1 MSALSKA
8 PFPSPMDT
16 TPYWIDSAALPR
28 FPKLEK
34 NLEVDAVVIG
44 GGITGITAA
53 YLLKQS
59 GKTVALLERERCAR
73 VDTAHTTAH
82 LTAVTDLR
90 LQHIVKTFGRDAA
103 KAVWD
108 AGSAAIDQIVKNI
121 RAADIACDFHW
132 VPGFLHAPLDG
143 FDKLTA
149 GGGKEKDRK
158 ELAREVETA
167 RDLGI
172 AAEFVDAV
180 PFFELPGIKFSHQ
193 AIFHPRKYLAALVQ
207 HIPGDGCHVFENS
220 ETTEAQEKPLA
231 VRANDKLVRCRHVIM
246 ATHTPLIGIAGLL
259 GATLFQSKLA
269 LYTSYAIGAKIPP
282 GKIPQ
287 ASFWDTAEPYNYLR
301 VENRRGFDYA
311 IFGGED
317 HKTGQEPD
325 TEGAFRR
332 LEARFQRFVRDAEID
347 HRWSGQVIETNDGL
361 PFIGELAEHQY
372 GATGFAGN
380 GMTFG
385 TLGAMM
391 MTDAVLKRKNPWVD
405 LFDPGR
411 KKLLGGTWSYLT
423 ENLDYP
429 YYLLRDWVGRAEGRT
444 LRALK
449 RSHGK
454 ILNLDGKKVA
464 AYRDEHGKV
473 TLCSPV
479 CTHLKCIVGWN
490 DAEHTWDCPCHG
502 SRFKPTGEVIAGPAE
517 EPLRQ
522 LPDRAGE

>member
-1 MSALSKA
+1 
-8 PFPSPMDT
+8 MDT
-16 TPYWIDSAALPR
+16 TPYWIDSAAMPR
-28 FPKLEK
+28 FPKVERE
-34 NLEVDAVVIG
+34 LEVDVVVIG

-53 YLLKQS
+53 YLLKQA

-73 VDTAHTTAH
+73 VDTGHTTAH

-90 LQHIVKTFGRDAA
+90 LQAIKKTFGREAA

-108 AGSAAIDQIVKNI
+108 AGGAAIDQIVKAI
-121 RAADIACDFHW
+121 RAEDIACDFHW

-143 FDKLTA
+143 A
-149 GGGKEKDRK
+149 KESDR
-158 ELAREVETA
+158 EFLRREAETA
-167 RDLGI
+167 RELGI
-172 AAEFVDAV
+172 AAEFVEAV
-180 PFFELPGIKFSHQ
+180 PSFERAGVKFPHQ

-207 HIPGDGCHVFENS
+207 QIPGGGSHVFEAS
-220 ETTEAQEKPLA
+220 EASAVEEKPLA
-231 VRANDKLVRCRHVIM
+231 VRANDKLIRCRSVLM
-246 ATHTPLIGIAGLL
+246 ATHNPLMGTAGLL

-269 LYTSYAIGAKIPP
+269 LYTSYVLRAKIPA
-282 GKIPQ
+282 GKIP
-287 ASFWDTAEPYNYLR
+287 AGSYWDTAEPYNYLR
-301 VENRRGFDYA
+301 VERQRGFDSA

-325 TEGAFRR
+325 TEGAYRR
-332 LEARFQRFVRDAEID
+332 LEERLRRFAPEAEID

-361 PFIGELAEHQY
+361 PFIGELTENQF
-372 GATGFAGN
+372 GATGFSGN

-391 MTDAVLKRKNPWVD
+391 MTDAVLKRKNPWQD

-411 KKLLGGTWSYLT
+411 KKLIGGTWSYLK

-429 YYLLRDWVGRAEGRT
+429 YFLVRDWVGSAEGKL

-449 RSHGK
+449 RGQGK

-464 AYRDEHGKV
+464 AFRDEAGKV
-473 TLCSPV
+473 ALCSPV
-479 CTHLKCIVGWN
+479 CTHLGCVVGWN
-490 DAEHTWDCPCHG
+490 EAEHTWDCPCHG

-517 EPLRQ
+517 EPLKR
-522 LPDRAGE
+522 LPERED